1 MINMD
6 EDALICDLAETYH
19 IFDYKSIPV
28 KLVGTFACGLR
39 NNSRIMMQVSG
50 AKIEPE
56 QMLLAGIVDNTQ
68 MIAWLQSE
76 NGRKNVN
83 RPKSVLAQLSGNTEN
98 DTRAFSSG
106 QEFED
111 EWNRLTGGE
120 H

>member
-19 IFDYKSIPV
+19 IFDYKSLPV

-50 AKIEPE
+50 IKIEPE
-56 QMLLAGIVDNTQ
+56 QMLLAGIVDNTH
-68 MIAWLQSE
+68 MSAWLQSE
-76 NGRKNVN
+76 DGRKNVN

>member
-1 MINMD
+1 
-6 EDALICDLAETYH
+6 
-19 IFDYKSIPV
+19 
-28 KLVGTFACGLR
+28 
-39 NNSRIMMQVSG
+39 
-50 AKIEPE
+50 
-56 QMLLAGIVDNTQ
+56 

-106 QEFED
+106 QEFKD